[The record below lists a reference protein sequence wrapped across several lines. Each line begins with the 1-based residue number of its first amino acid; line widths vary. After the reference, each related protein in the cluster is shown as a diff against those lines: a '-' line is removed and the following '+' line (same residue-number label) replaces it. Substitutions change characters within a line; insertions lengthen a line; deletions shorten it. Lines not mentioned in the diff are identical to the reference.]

1 MPQSPCA
8 VYGRHIFIGE
18 SSPSQ
23 KIRHRIDFL
32 RKRHRYVEMTEVKKN
47 WDLLVKVLSNDDHF
61 VQLVENSV
69 WKAVELEKKW
79 YYFNAE
85 TWDVQETNA
94 FC

>member
-1 MPQSPCA
+1 
-8 VYGRHIFIGE
+8 
-18 SSPSQ
+18 
-23 KIRHRIDFL
+23 
-32 RKRHRYVEMTEVKKN
+32 MTEVKKN

-61 VQLVENSV
+61 VQLVEKSV